1 MNEFSY
7 SPRTYTTNS
16 LSDAMCRPPR
26 RSVFPAQ
33 SARWKMEGLCDGSQH
48 QTAKAPSIERWVHH
62 TIRPWPDCL
71 GGYREICRSEA
82 GRKDRPFAVCSS
94 SFVPRHNT
102 RQITNLF
109 PSLTLNQAQP
119 WFRQLVAIM
128 TSKFQ
133 TFLCFSSMISFR
145 PAIWISF
152 SYGEGWTAS
161 HLAESPRRREARL
174 ALRSAAAE
182 NVRISAKFV
191 PNVSW

>member
-7 SPRTYTTNS
+7 SPRTSTINS
-16 LSDAMCRPPR
+16 LSDATCRPPR

-71 GGYREICRSEA
+71 GGDTEICLSEA
-82 GRKDRPFAVCSS
+82 GRKHRPFAVCSS

-133 TFLCFSSMISFR
+133 TFLCFSSMIPLSRKYRPVVMNYLFLQTFR
-145 PAIWISF
+145 PEFEFRFHMWRVN
-152 SYGEGWTAS
+152 G
-161 HLAESPRRREARL
+161 LSPR
-174 ALRSAAAE
+174 
-182 NVRISAKFV
+182 
-191 PNVSW
+191 